1 MEIDKIEEL
10 VEKYLEGNTSLQ
22 EEKELKTYFSSDDV
36 PVHLKQYKEVFGFYG
51 EAKKETSKEIILSKK
66 PNNKKW
72 IGIAASIVL
81 VTMIATYLYQ
91 NANKTQS
98 VDTFD
103 SPEEAFVETHKALQ
117 MVANNINSGM
127 ENATYLQE
135 YEKTK
140 KIIFK

>member
-36 PVHLKQYKEVFGFYG
+36 PVHLIQYKEVFGFYS